1 MSDAAAPTRPGNGQH
16 DADTSSVL
24 VVVAEPHESARVVS
38 ALGLRRDLAVTA
50 VASIAE
56 ARRHL
61 DTADVLV
68 VDGDLRPKGGYSWL
82 YELGGEA
89 ELAGGS
95 RPPAVV
101 LTERTTDEF
110 LVAWSKAEA
119 QVPKPVDPFA
129 LARAV
134 AELAGRAGARGSAS

>member
-1 MSDAAAPTRPGNGQH
+1 MSDAAAPTRATDGPS
-16 DADTSSVL
+16 DPDTSSVL
-24 VVVAEPHESARVVS
+24 VVVAEPDESARVVS

-50 VASIAE
+50 VRSIAE
-56 ARRHL
+56 ARPHL
-61 DTADVLV
+61 AAADVLV

-89 ELAGGS
+89 ELEGGK

-101 LTERTTDEF
+101 LTDRTTDEF

-119 QVPKPVDPFA
+119 QVSKPVDPFA

-134 AELAGRAGARGSAS
+134 AELAARRFAS